1 MVDYKSDTAA
11 NLEEERENY
20 AQQVKI
26 YSRLLPERTGKPIK
40 EMYLYAFLADKAI
53 KI

>member
-1 MVDYKSDTAA
+1 MVDYKSDTVT

-20 AQQVKI
+20 AKQVKI
-26 YSRLLPERTGKPIK
+26 YSKILPEFTGKPIK
-40 EMYLYAFLADKAI
+40 EMYLYAFLADKAL